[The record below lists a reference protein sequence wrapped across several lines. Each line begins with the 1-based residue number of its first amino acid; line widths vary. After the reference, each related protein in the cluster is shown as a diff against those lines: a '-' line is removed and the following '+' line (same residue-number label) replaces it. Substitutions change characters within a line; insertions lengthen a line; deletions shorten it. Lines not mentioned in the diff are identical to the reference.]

1 VNNYL
6 LTLVFKPEIS
16 SEARKSLVDG
26 VKKKAL
32 GEDGK
37 VVKEDEWGARD
48 LAYPIKHLKKGFY
61 LHMELETDPKN
72 VRELDKVLKV
82 EDDILRYLLVRV

>member
-6 LTLVFKPEIS
+6 LTLVFKTETS
-16 SEARKSLVDG
+16 DEARKSLVDG

-32 GEDGK
+32 GGGGK

-48 LAYPIKHLKKGFY
+48 LAYPIKHFKKGFY
-61 LHMELETDPKN
+61 IHMELETDPKN
-72 VRELDKVLKV
+72 VRDLDKVLKV